1 MSDEKSKLVYST
13 DRPVSRKEGLE
24 KDSVRPTTA
33 QSSAKSSVRRG
44 GGVIVRLE
52 RKHRG
57 GKSVTVIEGLP
68 ISEKDKE
75 ELLKQ
80 LKTALGTGGTLRDT
94 SLEIQGDHC
103 DALLGTLKK
112 MGYSPKRSGG

>member
-13 DRPVSRKEGLE
+13 DKPVSRKEGLE

-33 QSSAKSSVRRG
+33 QYSAKSSVRR

-68 ISEKDKE
+68 MSEKDKE
-75 ELLKQ
+75 KLLKQ

-94 SLEIQGDHC
+94 SLEIQGDRR
-103 DALLGTLKK
+103 DAIILTLTN